1 MLFLSATPM
10 PAAATIIRRRVENGP
25 EDRLWTLGDFAS
37 LPVAAVAKT
46 LSRMAHDG
54 VIRRL
59 RKGVYYRPKTTRFG
73 ETKPDLSRV
82 FTRLLDRK
90 HVGWKP
96 SGLAVWNALGLT
108 TQVPA
113 VPTFAVDRRVQLSAS
128 KGSVRFRV
136 VPSLHALSAEE
147 RGALDAL
154 RDLRHVPDTTPA
166 AIVHR
171 LVDLCRERQ
180 LLFSRML
187 RASAHEPPRVRA
199 LLGLIG
205 TLLGEDADELAK
217 LRRSLNP
224 TTTFN
229 LGLAA
234 DFPAAVNWSIR

>member
-1 MLFLSATPM
+1 MLFLSEITM
-10 PAAATIIRRRVENGP
+10 TAAATIIRRRVENAP
-25 EDRLWTLGDFAS
+25 EDRLWTFGDFAT
-37 LPVAAVAKT
+37 LPTSAVAKT

-59 RKGVYYRPKTTRFG
+59 RKGVYYRPRITRFG
-73 ETKPDLSRV
+73 ETKPDVSRM
-82 FTRLLDRK
+82 FTGVLDRK
-90 HVGWKP
+90 HVRWKP
-96 SGLAVWNALGLT
+96 TGLAVWNALGLT

-128 KGSVRFRV
+128 KGRVRFRV

-147 RGALDAL
+147 RAALDAL
-154 RDLRHVPDTTPA
+154 RDLRRVPDATPA

-171 LVDLCRERQ
+171 LVDLCREKR
-180 LLFSRML
+180 LSFSRMM

-199 LLGLIG
+199 LVGLIG

-224 TTTFN
+224 TTTFK
-229 LGLAA
+229 LGLAG
-234 DFPAAVNWSIR
+234 DFPAAADWKIR